1 MNARLVATLCFTL
14 CFTALLVSGAFWT
27 EKTSSPSRFPYEVGT
42 ANNLQMD
49 LPIPVATNRTFVAY
63 QNTAGGQVPGPAY
76 QTNMIIWSSADPRY
90 GEEGYWPTYHSA
102 SVFANGKY
110 YISAGVGPNANL
122 ASIYGMSGADGK
134 SISMGYMWPSNTW
147 PNGDGYSYNRQSGFS
162 VYDPAADTW
171 QSASWQLADLNGY
184 CIESGSDPAPG
195 TYVNRK
201 PMRGQGTW
209 IGANQAFAYDWDG
222 DGVEEIFMHG
232 GYPHWDGYCAVFDP
246 NRGTD
251 GEWTTTAA
259 ANNFSGGL
267 KAQMYGGAVRVGT
280 RIYCIGGNYW
290 GPDGATHMQAY
301 DPVSNVWQT
310 YEYVYNKALRGFGIA
325 SVGTKIYMFSG
336 VESPTTNYS
345 PHVYMIDV
353 ANDDSITSGV
363 RVVGDVVIP
372 VQYPSM
378 VSWKGVL
385 YIVGGL
391 TPGGPTN
398 VFQIFNPATE
408 ATILSAETLPVNAYA
423 ASCSISTSGM
433 FYFGGAMRMVDP
445 VSGWLV
451 NSGRMWS
458 GPMPEQDMF
467 IAPNVLSFWQATNN
481 LVLRFDNATG
491 LPIACTNTPTQGWVS
506 VAPGVVTVPGGG
518 TAYATVTVNRAMIN
532 GPTNAGVNIT
542 WSSGTFFVPVLAD
555 TPRPIATLTPTATIT
570 MQPRTKSFA
579 LANVGT
585 TPMYFTNTSA
595 DAFVTA
601 ITPGIGVLAPA
612 AQTSISFTITAA
624 APRPSIGTIQ
634 VAYNAYNGASEVFT
648 ISNYPAE
655 FYVAVDGNNA
665 NNGLTWATAW
675 RTIAFGLSN
684 TPNGS
689 ADEGAMT
696 LHVGA
701 GTYANECS
709 IPGTN
714 LWSLHVINRSYLRVL
729 GAGAQQS
736 IIVPGT
742 NIWPLVRYES
752 DRVPS
757 RCPLE
762 LRNLAHVEVSGFTI
776 VATNPP
782 ARALSNVWDSFCAIV
797 GILNV
802 NGLYM
807 HHMNI
812 DGTYTGNVYLAD
824 EGVWT
829 NSWYNWV
836 YYGIAYH
843 GLTGPYG
850 ARFENILL
858 RGTQRA
864 FSHNNYGYTA
874 DTGNTGPVLITH
886 CTFVE
891 QCNPDGNALGVY
903 IHNPGAGYA
912 PPYLVEY
919 NILGDMPNA
928 LRPEAA
934 EAIGLSPDQI
944 ETITLQFQMQAYSN
958 QFWSI
963 GVPVPGEN
971 WWNANVIAEDDEG
984 NILNFTNEVPTF
996 ETVGGLPYS
1005 TQLETS
1011 YGTRDVGWNVV
1022 PEPAALGIVA
1032 FAVLALRRR
1041 R

>member
-1 MNARLVATLCFTL
+1 
-14 CFTALLVSGAFWT
+14 
-27 EKTSSPSRFPYEVGT
+27 
-42 ANNLQMD
+42 
-49 LPIPVATNRTFVAY
+49 
-63 QNTAGGQVPGPAY
+63 
-76 QTNMIIWSSADPRY
+76 
-90 GEEGYWPTYHSA
+90 
-102 SVFANGKY
+102 
-110 YISAGVGPNANL
+110 
-122 ASIYGMSGADGK
+122 
-134 SISMGYMWPSNTW
+134 
-147 PNGDGYSYNRQSGFS
+147 
-162 VYDPAADTW
+162 
-171 QSASWQLADLNGY
+171 
-184 CIESGSDPAPG
+184 
-195 TYVNRK
+195 
-201 PMRGQGTW
+201 
-209 IGANQAFAYDWDG
+209 
-222 DGVEEIFMHG
+222 
-232 GYPHWDGYCAVFDP
+232 
-246 NRGTD
+246 
-251 GEWTTTAA
+251 
-259 ANNFSGGL
+259 
-267 KAQMYGGAVRVGT
+267 
-280 RIYCIGGNYW
+280 
-290 GPDGATHMQAY
+290 
-301 DPVSNVWQT
+301 
-310 YEYVYNKALRGFGIA
+310 
-325 SVGTKIYMFSG
+325 
-336 VESPTTNYS
+336 
-345 PHVYMIDV
+345 
-353 ANDDSITSGV
+353 
-363 RVVGDVVIP
+363 
-372 VQYPSM
+372 
-378 VSWKGVL
+378 
-385 YIVGGL
+385 
-391 TPGGPTN
+391 
-398 VFQIFNPATE
+398 
-408 ATILSAETLPVNAYA
+408 
-423 ASCSISTSGM
+423 
-433 FYFGGAMRMVDP
+433 
-445 VSGWLV
+445 
-451 NSGRMWS
+451 
-458 GPMPEQDMF
+458 
-467 IAPNVLSFWQATNN
+467 
-481 LVLRFDNATG
+481 
-491 LPIACTNTPTQGWVS
+491 
-506 VAPGVVTVPGGG
+506 
-518 TAYATVTVNRAMIN
+518 
-532 GPTNAGVNIT
+532 
-542 WSSGTFFVPVLAD
+542 
-555 TPRPIATLTPTATIT
+555 
-570 MQPRTKSFA
+570 
-579 LANVGT
+579 
-585 TPMYFTNTSA
+585 
-595 DAFVTA
+595 VTA

-762 LRNLAHVEVSGFTI
+762 LRNCVNVEVGGFTI

-782 ARALSNVWDSFCAIV
+782 AQALSNVWDSFCAIV
-797 GILNV
+797 GIQSV
-802 NGLYM
+802 NGLYL
-807 HHMNI
+807 HHLNI
-812 DGTYTGNVYLAD
+812 DGSYIGDVYLAD

-836 YYGIAYH
+836 YYGIAYY
-843 GLTGPYG
+843 GVTGPNG

-858 RGTQRA
+858 RGSQRA
-864 FSHNNYGYTA
+864 FSQNNYGYT
-874 DTGNTGPVLITH
+874 DDPGNTGPIRITH

-891 QCNPDGNALGVY
+891 QCNPGASVY
-903 IHNPGAGYA
+903 GITVYNPGMHYA
-912 PPYLVEY
+912 PAYLVEY

-934 EAIGLSPDQI
+934 DAIGLSSDQI
-944 ETITLQFQMQAYSN
+944 ETGTLQFQMQAHSN

-1011 YGTRDVGWNVV
+1011 YGTRDVGWNVI